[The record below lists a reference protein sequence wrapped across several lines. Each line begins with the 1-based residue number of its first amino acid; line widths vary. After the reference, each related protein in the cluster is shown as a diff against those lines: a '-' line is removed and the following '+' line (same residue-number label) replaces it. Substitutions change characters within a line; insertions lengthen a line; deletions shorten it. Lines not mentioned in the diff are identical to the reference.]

1 MRSGL
6 HPRRTVSDMSFVFFL
21 VAALVVGLD
30 QLTKHAIATH
40 FLPDESRIV
49 IPHVLWLTYV
59 QNHRGA
65 FGMFGSHPLLL
76 AGFALAVVLVF
87 YYWYRQEGATLLTH
101 TAFGL
106 ILGGAV
112 GNILDRVR
120 LGYVIDFI
128 DFKTTGYPVFNVADS
143 SITIGVAL
151 LLLRILVHERRQ
163 QAAAAPAAQAVSP
176 PLSERSPAEP

>member
-1 MRSGL
+1 
-6 HPRRTVSDMSFVFFL
+6 MSFLFFL
-21 VAALVVGLD
+21 VAAIVVGID
-30 QLTKHAIATH
+30 QLTKHAVATH

-65 FGMFGSHPLLL
+65 FGLFGSHPLLL
-76 AGFALAVVLVF
+76 AAFALAVVLVF
-87 YYWYRQEGATLLTH
+87 YYWYRQDGATVLTH
-101 TAFGL
+101 VAFGM

-128 DFKTTGYPVFNVADS
+128 DFKTTGYPVFNAADS
-143 SITIGVAL
+143 CITIGVTL
-151 LLLRILVHERRQ
+151 LLLRIIVHERRQ
-163 QAAAAPAAQAVSP
+163 KAAAAAAVASP
-176 PLSERSPAEP
+176 EVAPRPLPERSPAEP